1 MKKIGK
7 GTIIDFRYDFKQ
19 DPRLMI
25 GKDLDVKIVGFRTI
39 NVGLDGRSNGSY
51 LGSPVDPR

>member
-25 GKDLDVKIVGFRTI
+25 GKYLDVKIVGFRPI
-39 NVGLDGRSNGSY
+39 HVSYLGSNGSY